1 MRKDQLSE
9 AVGRVD
15 ETLIAEAMCFE
26 GMAHRRKWSRGA
38 LVAACVTALLTV
50 TVAAAGL
57 AGGWK
62 LWTEPVDR
70 NDPLQQEFVDSD
82 AVLMGRSEAGAYP
95 LSQEV
100 LSRIEAQAEQ
110 AENREFATVR
120 DVENE
125 YGIRLL
131 RMDPDRF
138 SEERFVHAHAGVY
151 PPDVRPEGGVF
162 VGGSW
167 VTQNEGW
174 AADTIFQLSTAEST
188 PDSDWGGLGY
198 AMKRVEQTR
207 EYDIKSLGVTA
218 QVATVVYGD
227 GAGGEFRHTIAYFVY
242 DNISYSISFSVPVQ
256 ERMEMPD
263 ADPVVA
269 RYPKEAELVDWICG
283 KLETLHY

>member
-1 MRKDQLSE
+1 M
-9 AVGRVD
+9 
-15 ETLIAEAMCFE
+15 
-26 GMAHRRKWSRGA
+26 
-38 LVAACVTALLTV
+38 
-50 TVAAAGL
+50 
-57 AGGWK
+57 
-62 LWTEPVDR
+62 
-70 NDPLQQEFVDSD
+70 
-82 AVLMGRSEAGAYP
+82 
-95 LSQEV
+95 
-100 LSRIEAQAEQ
+100 
-110 AENREFATVR
+110 
-120 DVENE
+120 
-125 YGIRLL
+125 
-131 RMDPDRF
+131 
-138 SEERFVHAHAGVY
+138 
-151 PPDVRPEGGVF
+151 
-162 VGGSW
+162 GGSW

-188 PDSDWGGLGY
+188 PDSDWGGVGY